1 MLRLPDMETGMNYGK
16 QTLEMRRGLEA
27 QTGYFVLAVIF
38 SLLFVI
44 VTWRWAALVNPRVWS
59 VWEASDYS
67 TSQPVSN
74 SVETAPPGR
83 GQPATITRSEEQ
95 RQQGSKAI
103 LLRMFALG
111 IGNAPA
117 Q

>member
-1 MLRLPDMETGMNYGK
+1 MYGK
-16 QTLEMRRGLEA
+16 QTMQMHRGLEA

-59 VWEASDYS
+59 VWEESDYS
-67 TSQPVSN
+67 ISQPVAT
-74 SVETAPPGR
+74 SVETAPPGP
-83 GQPATITRSEEQ
+83 GEAATITRSEAQ
-95 RQQGSKAI
+95 REQGSKAI

-111 IGNAPA
+111 MGNAPA

>member
-1 MLRLPDMETGMNYGK
+1 MYAK

-38 SLLFVI
+38 SLLFVV

-59 VWEASDYS
+59 VWEETGYS
-67 TSQPVSN
+67 VSQPLAASAQ
-74 SVETAPPGR
+74 TAPVLPGD
-83 GQPATITRSEEQ
+83 AAIVTRSDAQ

-111 IGNAPA
+111 MGNTPA

>member
-1 MLRLPDMETGMNYGK
+1 MYGK

-59 VWEASDYS
+59 VWEESDYS
-67 TSQPVSN
+67 VSQPLAASAH
-74 SVETAPPGR
+74 TAPALPGDA
-83 GQPATITRSEEQ
+83 ATPSVAQ

-111 IGNAPA
+111 MGNTPA